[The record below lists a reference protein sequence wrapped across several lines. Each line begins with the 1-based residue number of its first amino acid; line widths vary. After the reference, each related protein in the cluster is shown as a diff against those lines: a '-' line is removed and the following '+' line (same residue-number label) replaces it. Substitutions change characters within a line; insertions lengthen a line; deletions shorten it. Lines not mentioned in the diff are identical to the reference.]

1 MVCQG
6 NATRLLIESRHV
18 HMLFFFNIMFVLIHV
33 TDLPPFV
40 CCLFIS
46 SLIHM
51 TISMDDGDRSAQ
63 QQWRSN
69 VLAFTLRHRRWWF
82 QPQLQEMLVKMGS
95 SSPQVFG
102 NEHLKEGI
110 WSSSPKRKRG
120 NFKNMKTRTYLK
132 FNYIHQLPSS
142 HYVTMG
148 EEMIKSL
155 DCNTWERDH
164 RGAPM
169 KMPEMPCQCHQ
180 YLMASVV
187 PKVSPCFFAK
197 KHGQNCQFPWGA
209 MEPP

>member
-1 MVCQG
+1 
-6 NATRLLIESRHV
+6 
-18 HMLFFFNIMFVLIHV
+18 MLFFFNIMFVMIHV
-33 TDLPPFV
+33 TDLPPCV

-51 TISMDDGDRSAQ
+51 NLSMDDGGRSAQ

-102 NEHLKEGI
+102 NEQLKEGI
-110 WSSSPKRKRG
+110 WSFISYMEKGKLQGHENPDISE
-120 NFKNMKTRTYLK
+120 TQL
-132 FNYIHQLPSS
+132 HQLPFSQCM
-142 HYVTMG
+142 TMG
-148 EEMIKSL
+148 EEMIKITIN
-155 DCNTWERDH
+155 CNTSWQRSPRCSNEDARNAVPVSPIPN
-164 RGAPM
+164 G
-169 KMPEMPCQCHQ
+169 
-180 YLMASVV
+180 VTV
-187 PKVSPCFFAK
+187 GWNPKVSPCFFAK